1 VERKLR
7 ILIHSAARIAGPGPL
22 LVTWFTL
29 GTRARRAQSPKVA
42 FRAGQS
48 CGGGLH
54 NLSAVGRFLLAA
66 GVVVADT
73 AILAAGHHGLPV
85 WAAPAY
91 ALTVAVV
98 IAAGSRVPLAALA
111 AALLLAVVTGT
122 SQALLLW
129 AAYQAGSK
137 TRSRPVIALAA
148 AAALAALGAQ
158 AATRHPD
165 ARMLSGLVATYLV
178 FVALPMVSGCYL
190 AQHRR
195 VLSGLQEQ
203 NRKLRRG
210 GEVLAE
216 QERLRIARDMHD
228 ALGHRLTLVSVQ
240 AAALEVTDLPAPHRR
255 AITQLAAAARSAV
268 DDLQTCVGSLRSR
281 DPERAQQPIA
291 AQIDALAC
299 GFRSAGMRVTLEE
312 RGNPG
317 PLPGQAAQAA
327 YRMAQEGLTNAA
339 KHAPGQPVTVHI
351 EWEPDTLLLSVT
363 NPVPPRP
370 AAAGPRPPAAGPG
383 SGAGAG
389 GEPGPGERYGLRGLG
404 ERMAAA
410 GGLLDHRRSGG
421 QFRLAAMLPTVAVPP
436 ASDKAWPPARPG
448 RPGRPAR
455 PARLGLAVAA
465 LMFVILPAV
474 ILAGVR

>member
-1 VERKLR
+1 M
-7 ILIHSAARIAGPGPL
+7 
-22 LVTWFTL
+22 
-29 GTRARRAQSPKVA
+29 
-42 FRAGQS
+42 
-48 CGGGLH
+48 
-54 NLSAVGRFLLAA
+54 GRYLLAA
-66 GVVVADT
+66 GVVLADT

-85 WAAPAY
+85 WAVPAY
-91 ALTVAVV
+91 ALTAALV

-111 AALLLAVVTGT
+111 AALLLAVVTGA
-122 SQALLLW
+122 SQVLLLW
-129 AAYQAGSK
+129 TAYQAGSQ
-137 TRSRPVIALAA
+137 TRSRPVIAVTAA
-148 AAALAALGAQ
+148 GALAGLGAQ

-165 ARMLSGLVATYLV
+165 ARVLSGLVATYVV

-203 NRKLRRG
+203 NRRLRRG
-210 GEVLAE
+210 REALAE

-228 ALGHRLTLVSVQ
+228 ALGHRLSLVSVQ
-240 AAALEVTDLPAPHRR
+240 AAALEVTDLPAKHRR

-291 AQIDALAC
+291 EQIDALAR
-299 GFRSAGMRVTLEE
+299 GFRSAGMRVALEE
-312 RGNPG
+312 RGNPWL
-317 PLPGQAAQAA
+317 LPGRAAQAA
-327 YRMAQEGLTNAA
+327 YRVAEEGLTNAA

-351 EWEPDTLLLSVT
+351 EWEPDTLLLSVA

-370 AAAGPRPPAAGPG
+370 APAGPG
-383 SGAGAG
+383 ADREPGAGREPGADR
-389 GEPGPGERYGLRGLG
+389 EPGPIERHGLRGLG
-404 ERMAAA
+404 ERMAAV

-421 QFRLAAMLPTVAVPP
+421 QFRLAAMLPAVAVPP
-436 ASDKAWPPARPG
+436 ASDSASPPARPG
-448 RPGRPAR
+448 RP
-455 PARLGLAVAA
+455 ARLGLVVAA